1 MGSYNLFE
9 NLKLKNFS
17 ILPGS
22 ETKLLKGLELGCTGI
37 ITATCNV
44 TAELSRKVYDDFFA
58 GKNQLYNDKLCD
70 VRNTFDKYNLISGL
84 HTFCAQNDNTYKNI
98 LPPLRLLNKNL
109 HYKLLFHPDLYFGE
123 AYTNGEIVI
132 ENGTLTDFLDLALM
146 NIGRGELNFFS
157 YLMNRLRGSYRYL
170 TNFNFIKK
178 SKMNVSHHYDISDGL
193 YDLFLDPKG
202 QYSCAYF
209 KDENDNLETAQNN
222 KINHIIKK
230 LNIKSDQKVLD
241 IGCGWGSLAIDIAKS
256 AQCEVTGITLSENQL
271 NYCNQKAKELNLENQ
286 VKFKLMDYR
295 ELNEKFDRIVSVGMC
310 EHVGRKFYKK
320 FFNQIEKMLKDDGI
334 SLIHTIG
341 SVNPP
346 RDPHPWITK
355 YIFPGGYTPSLSE
368 VTTPIEKAGLI
379 VTDIEVLRMHYSHT
393 LRHWKEN
400 CLNNKDKIIEMFD
413 EKFFRMWEFYLAG
426 CEMAFKWGDQVVY
439 QFQLTKNY
447 TSTPV
452 TRDYIYQ

>member
-1 MGSYNLFE
+1 MYLARFLNKVFKKGGFILTDADSKDYIIGQPTDDPI
-9 NLKLKNFS
+9 KLK
-17 ILPGS
+17 I
-22 ETKLLKGLELGCTGI
+22 
-37 ITATCNV
+37 
-44 TAELSRKVYDDFFA
+44 
-58 GKNQLYNDKLCD
+58 
-70 VRNTFDKYNLISGL
+70 
-84 HTFCAQNDNTYKNI
+84 
-98 LPPLRLLNKNL
+98 LNKKL

-123 AYTNGEIVI
+123 AYTNGDIVI
-132 ENGTLTDFLDLALM
+132 ENGSLTDFLDLALM
-146 NIGRGELNFFS
+146 NIGRNELNIFS
-157 YLMNRLRGSYRYL
+157 YLLNKLRGSYRYL

-178 SKMNVSHHYDISDGL
+178 SKMNVSHHYDIKDDL
-193 YDLFLDPKG
+193 YDLFLDPKR

-209 KDENDNLETAQNN
+209 KNENDSLETAQNN
-222 KINHIIKK
+222 KIQHIIKK
-230 LNIKSDQKVLD
+230 LNIKPDQKVLD
-241 IGCGWGSLAIDIAKS
+241 IGCGWGSLAIDIAKN
-256 AQCEVTGITLSENQL
+256 AKCEVTGITLSENQL
-271 NYCNQKAKELNLENQ
+271 NYCNQKAKEMNLQNQ

-295 ELNEKFDRIVSVGMC
+295 ELDEKFDRIVSVGMF

-320 FFNQIEKMLKDDGI
+320 FFKQIEKLLKDDGV

-341 SVNPP
+341 SVNPRPSLIHTIRSVNPP

-368 VTTPIEKAGLI
+368 VTNPIEKAGLI
-379 VTDIEVLRMHYSHT
+379 VTDIEVLRLHYAHT

-400 CLNNKDKIIEMFD
+400 CLKNKDKIIQMFD

-447 TSTPV
+447 RSTPV